1 MFGKLCLL
9 LFFDASFMHI
19 AARYL
24 LGRRQ
29 GFFVWFGLSIFVCY
43 ENASVLG
50 IFYMKRKDQVYA
62 DNSANMD
69 HLARHASPILLWAVC
84 L

>member
-1 MFGKLCLL
+1 MF
-9 LFFDASFMHI
+9 DSSFLHI

-29 GFFVWFGLSIFVCY
+29 SFFVWIGLSIFVCY
-43 ENASVLG
+43 ENSSVLG
-50 IFYMKRKDQVYA
+50 IFYMKRNDEVYA

-69 HLARHASPILLWAVC
+69 CLVRHGATM
-84 L
+84 